1 MINVIQNFNEAIDFI
16 DADRGLRLNLA
27 SVQF

>member
-16 DADRGLRLNLA
+16 DADRGLRLKIV